1 MDTPRLAIVEWE
13 DADTSLNDSL
23 EAVKKAEQEVVQT
36 YGILF
41 KTENYHIVMT
51 HSAGD
56 GNSDFIRIPNCL
68 IRKVRFFKEI
78 ENDN

>member
-1 MDTPRLAIVEWE
+1 MDNPRLAIIEWE

-23 EAVKKAEQEVVQT
+23 EAVKRSDPELVQT

-41 KTENYHIVMT
+41 KTEDYHIIMT

-56 GNSDFIRIPNCL
+56 GNSDFIKIPNCL
-68 IRKVRFFKEI
+68 VRKVRFLKEI
-78 ENDN
+78 EDG

>member
-1 MDTPRLAIVEWE
+1 MNKPRLAIVEWE

-23 EAVKKAEQEVVQT
+23 EAVRRADPEVVQT

-41 KTENYHIVMT
+41 TEGDYHIIMT

-56 GNSDFIRIPNCL
+56 GNSDFIKIPSCL
-68 IRKVRFFKEI
+68 VRKVRFLKEI
-78 ENDN
+78 ESE